1 MNVIGH
7 HDTSANGNIANPV
20 RLLDEPDECRVHRI
34 EREQFPPLVCAKCDE
49 EQRIAS
55 EDLTAG
61 AAAVS
66 DIRVPESCSRFP
78 VGSAMRM

>member
-7 HDTSANGNIANPV
+7 HDISANGNIANPV
-20 RLLDEPDECRVHRI
+20 RLLGEPDGCRVHRI

-55 EDLTAG
+55 ED
-61 AAAVS
+61 
-66 DIRVPESCSRFP
+66 
-78 VGSAMRM
+78 